1 MEDVRFLAK
10 TTGSVPVVLRRI
22 KMALNFEMA
31 LSLGFSFSIDG
42 RVFFFW
48 RGRFALEIA
57 VRFCELF
64 NHLSVDHLFTIKR
77 RNYSEK
83 QGKSHACLSYGE
95 RRS

>member
-31 LSLGFSFSIDG
+31 LSLGFI
-42 RVFFFW
+42 FW

-77 RNYSEK
+77 RNHSEK

-95 RRS
+95 R